1 MHRAALAWLAR
12 ALLLATL
19 PCRVGAEPSAASGR
33 LVVPYL
39 TGPVVLDGRLSE
51 PQWRRAARIT
61 HADFVV
67 WKADR
72 RQKNPAEIVLRLFHD
87 GNDLYVALS
96 SYDRFVE
103 AATPAENSDGLYSF
117 SVATR
122 GGALQHYRL
131 RWSANPPVP
140 GGEMISPG
148 RWGARLR
155 GPLDDPRREGG
166 GYVLEFA
173 IPLAAIGW
181 RPGDAVRINVIVQD
195 HNGKPGGRYDEA
207 GVEFARLAWGTL
219 DNEARA
225 GYRILKLS
233 PR

>member
-1 MHRAALAWLAR
+1 MRHIAPGRLAC
-12 ALLLATL
+12 ALLLLFFADAA
-19 PCRVGAEPSAASGR
+19 GAPPPRARAE
-33 LVVPYL
+33 LVVPHL
-39 TGPVVLDGRLSE
+39 PGQVELDGRLAE

-61 HADFVV
+61 QANFRL

-72 RQKNPAEIVLRLFHD
+72 HQKDPSEIVLRLFHD
-87 GNDLYVALS
+87 GQQLYVALA

-103 AATPAENSDGLYSF
+103 PAAPPEDSDGLYSF

-131 RWSANPPVP
+131 RWSANPPVA

-148 RWGARLR
+148 KWGARLR
-155 GPLDDPRREGG
+155 GPFGDPAREGG

-181 RPGDAVRINVIVQD
+181 GPGDSVPVNVIVQD
-195 HNGKPGGRYDEA
+195 HNGKPGGRYDDP
-207 GVEFARLAWGTL
+207 GVEFARLAWGSL

-225 GYRILKLS
+225 GYRILRLA
-233 PR
+233 P

>member
-1 MHRAALAWLAR
+1 MRRVACALFLALS
-12 ALLLATL
+12 AGPAGAQPPLATAIL
-19 PCRVGAEPSAASGR
+19 A
-33 LVVPYL
+33 VPYL
-39 TGPVVLDGRLSE
+39 PGAVALDGRLAE

-61 HADFVV
+61 HSDFVL
-67 WKADR
+67 WKTDR
-72 RQKNPAEIVLRLFHD
+72 RHKDPSELVLHLFHD
-87 GNDLYVALS
+87 GRHLYVALA

-103 AATPAENSDGLYSF
+103 TATPPENSDGLYSF

-131 RWSANPPVP
+131 RWSANPPLA
-140 GGEMISPG
+140 GGEMLSPG

-155 GPLDDPRREGG
+155 GPFGDPRVEGG

-181 RPGDAVRINVIVQD
+181 GPGDTVPVNVIVLD
-195 HNGKPGGRYDEA
+195 HNGKPGGRYDEP
-207 GVEFARLAWGTL
+207 GVEFSKLAWGSL
-219 DNEARA
+219 DNEYRP
-225 GYRILKLS
+225 GYRLLRLA

>member
-1 MHRAALAWLAR
+1 MPRTAC
-12 ALLLATL
+12 ALLLVLLAD
-19 PCRVGAEPSAASGR
+19 CANAEPARAG

-39 TGPVVLDGRLSE
+39 PGPVVLDGRLAE

-61 HADFVV
+61 QADFVV
-67 WKADR
+67 WKVER
-72 RQKNPAEIVLRLFHD
+72 RQRNPSEIVLRLFHD
-87 GNDLYVALS
+87 GRQLYVALS

-103 AATPAENSDGLYSF
+103 SATPPENSDGLYSF
-117 SVATR
+117 SVQTR

-131 RWSANPPVP
+131 RWSANPPVA
-140 GGEMISPG
+140 GGEMRSPG

-155 GPLDDPRREGG
+155 GPFDDTRREGG

-173 IPLAAIGW
+173 IPLSAIGW
-181 RPGDAVRINVIVQD
+181 GPGDTVPVNVIVLD
-195 HNGKPGGRYDEA
+195 HNGRPGGRYDEA
-207 GVEFARLAWGTL
+207 GVEFAKLAWGSL

-225 GYRILKLS
+225 GYRSLTLA